1 MGKTNGLVGGVTGKF
16 GNIIGYYRR
25 GKFLGR
31 AYNPHTTNVK
41 SKLQQ
46 RQRARWSVAMEFLRP
61 ALGVLRTGF
70 EYRNP
75 SYQLPFAIKANMPY
89 ITNSAPDDTEISY
102 AEIQL
107 SDGMFDKF
115 ADVTAVPSSASGK
128 VNLTLKEDDSFR
140 SFIPSEYDTA
150 TGKVYLACYCPTEKK
165 WAFGIP
171 YGESELG
178 DEMEISCPASFV
190 GSIVHVYAFLALG
203 AERVL
208 GEGIPA
214 YCSATMYV
222 GSVEVQ

>member
-1 MGKTNGLVGGVTGKF
+1 MGKTNGLVGGVSGKF

-41 SKLQQ
+41 STLQK
-46 RQRARWSVAMEFLRP
+46 RQRERWKVAMEFLRP
-61 ALGVLRTGF
+61 ALGLLRTGF
-70 EYRNP
+70 EYRHP
-75 SYQLPFAIKANMPY
+75 SYQLPFAIKANMPF
-89 ITNSAPDDTEISY
+89 ITNSNPNDTEISF
-102 AEIQL
+102 ADIQL

-115 ADVTAVPSSASGK
+115 ADVTAVPSSANNK
-128 VNLTLKEDDSFR
+128 VKLTLTEDDSFR
-140 SFIPSEYDTA
+140 SFLPSEYDSA
-150 TGKVYLACYCPTEKK
+150 TGSVYLACYNPNEKK

-171 YGESELG
+171 YGENELG
-178 DEMEISCPASFV
+178 TEMQISCPASFI
-190 GSIVHVYAFLALG
+190 GTIVHVYAFMALG

-222 GSVEVQ
+222 GSVEVE